1 MQSEIVEVQE
11 LVVFGVQCLDGF
23 GCSDQYSAAELSS
36 AADTYCKGGSND
48 QLGDWFECGVTK
60 SK

>member
-11 LVVFGVQCLDGF
+11 LVVFGVQCLDVF
-23 GCSDQYSAAELSS
+23 GCSDQYSSAELKM
-36 AADTYCKGGSND
+36 AADSYCKVGSND